1 MPGYE
6 LTSLEQR
13 HGWNAWQ
20 AFPKPQGLEGPKFA
34 EVLHALLNTVPEM
47 QHWPSGN
54 DIAPRA
60 GTPVS
65 PDVFRVFSLGRERSL
80 GDSHTRSYLGAQHGS
95 CARRGRC
102 CHDV

>member
-13 HGWNAWQ
+13 HGWNTWQ

-34 EVLHALLNTVPEM
+34 EALHALLNTVPEM

-60 GTPVS
+60 GTPVAS
-65 PDVFRVFSLGRERSL
+65 DTFRVSSLGRDNGASVTRTLGVPRS
-80 GDSHTRSYLGAQHGS
+80 A
-95 CARRGRC
+95 ARQLRPPRPLLS
-102 CHDV
+102 